1 MYDSLK
7 DTIDHI
13 NNVRIKL
20 NKVVQD
26 LLERMVNHDKT
37 KTEHPEK
44 EGFDEFTPL
53 LATTEYGS
61 EKYWAT
67 LEAMKPITDHHYLYN
82 SHHPQYYREGINGMN
97 LLDLIEM
104 LADWRC
110 ANERHKDNHVSMLKS
125 IEINSERFGID
136 EQLKQ
141 ILLNTASYMEW
152 M

>member
-37 KTEHPEK
+37 KTESPEK

-67 LEAMKPITDHHYLYN
+67 LEAMKPITDHHYLHN

-104 LADWRC
+104 LADWK
-110 ANERHKDNHVSMLKS
+110 AAGERHQNGDMVKS
-125 IEINSERFGID
+125 IEINAKRFGID